1 MEVIIVKGRR
11 IGHSQAAAVI
21 SVVLGATA
29 IGLGIFLML
38 PQFAMQRWGMIAGA
52 AGVAAGAWAKRGRAA
67 YGLVDCGI
75 WVSLAGIII
84 CTIMMVIAST
94 QLSSF

>member
-1 MEVIIVKGRR
+1 MKGRR
-11 IGHSQAAAVI
+11 TGHSQAAAII
-21 SVVLGATA
+21 SVVLGAAA

-38 PQFAMQRWGMIAGA
+38 PPFAMQRWGMIAGA
-52 AGVAAGAWAKRGRAA
+52 AGAAAGAWAKRGRAA
-67 YGLVDCGI
+67 YGLADCGI

-94 QLSSF
+94 QLSSLLSSF